1 MSVIKVERTRKL
13 VFNLVLKLSKNTEL
27 VTGVVTISTV
37 DELALD
43 WTSFLALIFKIEQK
57 QVKYKNKVLGINN

>member
-43 WTSFLALIFKIEQK
+43 WTSFLALIFKIAAK
-57 QVKYKNKVLGINN
+57 SGKI

>member
-43 WTSFLALIFKIEQK
+43 
-57 QVKYKNKVLGINN
+57 

>member
-43 WTSFLALIFKIEQK
+43 WTSFLALIFKIAAK
-57 QVKYKNKVLGINN
+57 AGKI